1 MCGHETLD
9 SSENESSTHDSSETI
24 KENGHSH
31 THPEINGAKNSSQSE
46 SFSHQQPMTLYQE
59 FSMVNQ
65 HIPNVTIDKVR
76 FGKISRNVTCYK

>member
-1 MCGHETLD
+1 MCGHDAVD
-9 SSENESSTHDSSETI
+9 SSENESSAHDSSETI
-24 KENGHSH
+24 KENGHSY
-31 THPEINGAKNSSQSE
+31 THSEINSDKNSHQSE

-76 FGKISRNVTCYK
+76 F